1 MLRKR
6 AGQGAPAPHEAS
18 DPELTRDVRSV
29 RQSSAI
35 RFQLRLTQI
44 KLAGFKS
51 FVDPTTIGTPGQLV
65 GIVGPNGCGKSNVID
80 AVRWV
85 LGESKASAL
94 RGESMQDVIFN
105 GAGERKPVGRASVEL
120 IFDNSAGRIG
130 GQWGQYAEL
139 SIKRVLTRDG
149 DSTYY
154 INNIPVRRRDIHDL
168 FLGTG
173 LGPRAYAIIEQGMIS
188 RVIEAKPEELRI
200 FLEEAAG
207 VSKYKERRKETEGR
221 LADTRDNLSRVE
233 DIRIELASQLEK
245 LDAQARIATEYRE
258 HEMRLKHVHQLLWFS
273 KQQDAASARDRHA
286 TAIANLS
293 VAFESLQADVR
304 AAEARQEALRADHYA
319 AGDALHDKQG
329 GYYAAN
335 AEVTRLEQQLAFAR
349 ESESRISQQAAQLT
363 EQLGGLAGQEAALS
377 GDRTAGETALE
388 QALSARETAA
398 AGEQAAMAAFP
409 ALDEAVRKAA
419 AVATELQERI
429 AQGEQAI
436 RVIET
441 RRESHAHALGQLAQR
456 RERLDDEQKGLAAPV
471 TTQLAEVE
479 EQLRVESAE
488 QKAKEGSL
496 NALRETVQD
505 LQERQRAASDAA
517 QQSGRRLA
525 DLDARSQAL
534 AALQARIGQGKD
546 TTKWQE
552 ERGLAKAPRL
562 WQGLD
567 IEPGWEDALEAVLRE
582 RLDAVELARLDAV
595 NAWFE
600 GGNAGGP
607 PGRIAVFAPDGDKVP
622 ESAHGDALVA
632 KIRSVR
638 GGLGRLLA
646 DWLRGVRCRAS
657 IADAL
662 RERGALGVGEA
673 FVTPQGHL
681 VTAQAVNFFAPDSE
695 LHGVLARQ
703 RELAELA
710 TLIVGAR
717 AAAAAAGEALA
728 AIDAEMAR
736 SQDAWHAE
744 SLAFASQQ
752 RRCHDLELEL
762 LQLRQAAEAAAKRR
776 AQIAEELSEIGAEE
790 ATEQERARALATEL
804 ADAQS
809 ALHEEAAKRD
819 AARHARNEAEV
830 AQARG
835 RERVR
840 LAERAAQEAAFA
852 ERSCRDR
859 LAELERRREALA
871 AQVIQQQAL
880 LAQLTSERAAIDW
893 TPVEEALQRQLAAR
907 GEAEQSLAAA
917 RDRQEA
923 LGAELRAADEARLTA
938 VQKLDPA
945 RAKIEEMRLKEQA
958 AALAEEQFALQL
970 TESNTDVTGLADA
983 LKAFGNKSALPGEI
997 ERLQAA
1003 IAELG
1008 AVNLAAL
1015 DELEIARE
1023 RKQYLDAQ
1031 AADLT
1036 EAMATLES
1044 AIKQIDRE
1052 SRQLLQQTF
1061 EAVNENFAKL
1071 FPALFGGGQAR
1082 LVLTG
1087 EEILDSGVQV
1097 VAQPP
1102 GKRNTS
1108 IHLLSGGEKALTAIS
1123 LVFALF
1129 QLNPAPFCLL
1139 DEVDAPLDDPN
1150 TDRFCRMV
1158 TAMAAETQFV
1168 FISHNKITMEMA
1180 GQLIGITMSE
1190 PGVSRVVAVDIAEA
1204 IELAG
1209 TGVAA
1214 A

>member
-1 MLRKR
+1 M
-6 AGQGAPAPHEAS
+6 
-18 DPELTRDVRSV
+18 
-29 RQSSAI
+29 
-35 RFQLRLTQI
+35 RLTQI

-51 FVDPTTIGTPGQLV
+51 FVDPTTIGTPGELV

-207 VSKYKERRKETEGR
+207 VSKYRERRKETEGR
-221 LADTRDNLSRVE
+221 LADTRGNLSRVE
-233 DIRIELASQLEK
+233 DIRVELGSQLEK
-245 LDAQARIATEYRE
+245 LDAQARVATEYRQ
-258 HEMRLKHVHQLLWFS
+258 HEVRLKEVQELLWFS
-273 KQQDAASARDRHA
+273 KKQDAASARERHQA
-286 TAIANLS
+286 AIANLS
-293 VAFESLQADVR
+293 VAFEGLQADVR
-304 AAEARQEALRADHYA
+304 AAEARLEALRADHYA

-329 GYYAAN
+329 AYYAAN
-335 AEVTRLEQQLAFAR
+335 SEVTRLEQQLSFAR
-349 ESESRISQQAAQLT
+349 ESETRITQQAAQLT
-363 EQLGGLAGQEAALS
+363 EQLGALAGQEALLSRDRLAADAALVQAVT
-377 GDRTAGETALE
+377 DRENATAEEEAARLAL
-388 QALSARETAA
+388 
-398 AGEQAAMAAFP
+398 P
-409 ALDEAVRKAA
+409 ALDESVQKAA
-419 AVATELQERI
+419 ALATEVQEQI
-429 AQGEQAI
+429 AQQEQGI

-441 RRESHAHALGQLAQR
+441 RRENHERALVQLAQR
-456 RERLDDEQKGLAAPV
+456 REKLDTEQVGLAAPV
-471 TTQLAEVE
+471 TTQIADIEA
-479 EQLRVESAE
+479 QLKQETNELQS
-488 QKAKEGSL
+488 KEGAL
-496 NALRETVQD
+496 NTLREAVQD
-505 LQERQRAASDAA
+505 LQERQRAAGDAA
-517 QQSGRRLA
+517 QQTGHRLA
-525 DLDARSQAL
+525 DLDARAQAL
-534 AALQARIGQGKD
+534 AALQAKIGQGKD
-546 TTKWQE
+546 TTQWQE
-552 ERGLAKAPRL
+552 EHGLAKARRL

-567 IEPGWEDALEAVLRE
+567 VEPGWEDALEAVLRE
-582 RLDAVELARLDAV
+582 RLDAIELARLDAV
-595 NAWFE
+595 DAWFA
-600 GGNAGGP
+600 GGNSGGP
-607 PGRIAVFAPDGDKVP
+607 PGRIAVYAAGSSANS
-622 ESAHGDALVA
+622 ESPRRDALQT
-632 KIRSVR
+632 KIRAVQD
-638 GGLGRLLA
+638 GLDRLLA
-646 DWLRGVRCRAS
+646 DWLRGVRCRAD
-657 IADAL
+657 IGEAL
-662 RERGALGVGEA
+662 RERGSLDVGEA

-681 VTAQAVNFFAPDSE
+681 VTAHAVNFFAPDTE

-710 TLIVGAR
+710 TSIAGAR
-717 AAAAAAGEALA
+717 AAADAARSTLA
-728 AIDAEMAR
+728 AIDAETAR

-762 LQLRQAAEAAAKRR
+762 QQLKQAAEAAAKRR
-776 AQIAEELSEIGAEE
+776 AQIAQEMAEIGAEE
-790 ATEQERARALATEL
+790 AAERERVRALAAEL

-809 ALHEEAAKRD
+809 ALHESAGRRD
-819 AARHARNEAEV
+819 AARGARDEMEL
-830 AQARG
+830 AQAQG
-835 RERVR
+835 RERHR
-840 LAERAAQEAAFA
+840 LAERAAQEATFA
-852 ERSCRDR
+852 ERTCRER

-871 AQVIQQQAL
+871 AQVIQQQSL
-880 LAQLTSERAAIDW
+880 LAQLSSERAGIDW
-893 TPVEEALQRQLAAR
+893 TPVEEALQRQLALR
-907 GEAEQSLAAA
+907 GEAEQALASA

-923 LGAELRAADEARLTA
+923 LGTDLRVADESKLAA
-938 VQKLDPA
+938 FQKLDPA

-958 AALAEEQFALQL
+958 AALAEEQFAQQL
-970 TESNTDVTGLADA
+970 AEANAETAGLAEA

-1015 DELEIARE
+1015 DELEIAKE
-1023 RKQYLDAQ
+1023 RKAYLDAQ

-1044 AIKQIDRE
+1044 AIRQIDRE
-1052 SRQLLQQTF
+1052 SRALLQQTF
-1061 EAVNENFAKL
+1061 DAVNDNFAKL
-1071 FPALFGGGQAR
+1071 FPSLFGGGQAR
-1082 LVLTG
+1082 LLLTG

-1108 IHLLSGGEKALTAIS
+1108 IHLLSGGEKALTAIA

-1150 TDRFCRMV
+1150 PGRFCRMV
-1158 TAMAAETQFV
+1158 TSMARDTQFV

-1180 GQLIGITMSE
+1180 GQLIGITMQE

-1209 TGVAA
+1209 SGAA
-1214 A
+1214 AA